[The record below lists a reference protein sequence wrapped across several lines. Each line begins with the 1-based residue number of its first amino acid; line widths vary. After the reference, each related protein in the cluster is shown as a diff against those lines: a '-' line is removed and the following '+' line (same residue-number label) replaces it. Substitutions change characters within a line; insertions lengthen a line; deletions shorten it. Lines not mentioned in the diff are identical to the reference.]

1 MNSLIF
7 ILNKIRSINIE
18 KKLKN
23 EEEVKDYDLKM
34 VKEIKK
40 GLLNLK
46 SFPSGNIIALN
57 YKNIIIYDINFNE
70 IQTIRNAHNDYI
82 FYCKIYN
89 RIFLYIISKN

>member
-7 ILNKIRSINIE
+7 IQNKNRTINIE

-23 EEEVKDYDLKM
+23 EEEAKDYNLKM

-46 SFPSGNIIALN
+46 SFPSGNMIALN
-57 YKNIIIYDINFNE
+57 YQNIIIYDNNFNE

-82 FYCKIYN
+82 YYMQI
-89 RIFLYIISKN
+89 